1 MKGLRSNN
9 ATNGNSTSEVE
20 AESSKY
26 YDRNIQTYS
35 VNNQNPADFID
46 EFLTL
51 FPKGKGRILDLG
63 CGPGINSGY
72 IDSKHFD
79 VEGVDLSQK
88 MIAQASMTYPNIKFH
103 LADMTQI
110 NFPSQSFDGIFASY
124 SIIHLPKEKI
134 PAFFTELHRI
144 LRPGGLL
151 YVSVQCGKSTEGFYS
166 HPSIPDEPLFLNIFS
181 KEEVTELFYKY
192 GFQIISQHEKLPSG
206 KVFPFMK
213 LFIMAKKSFE

>member
-1 MKGLRSNN
+1 
-9 ATNGNSTSEVE
+9 
-20 AESSKY
+20 
-26 YDRNIQTYS
+26 
-35 VNNQNPADFID
+35 
-46 EFLTL
+46 
-51 FPKGKGRILDLG
+51 
-63 CGPGINSGY
+63 
-72 IDSKHFD
+72 
-79 VEGVDLSQK
+79 
-88 MIAQASMTYPNIKFH
+88 MTYPNIKFH

-206 KVFPFMK
+206 KLFLFMK